1 MTSVSHLPL
10 RGAVAVLTGAG
21 SGIGAA
27 LAPMLAQRGAH
38 LALVDVNG
46 PTLEATAALARAH
59 GVTVTTHVLDLA
71 RPDSVPALF
80 DAVLATHGRAGVLV
94 NNAGVALGGGFT
106 QVAAADFDWL
116 MSINFTAVVNLT
128 RAFLPLLAREP
139 VAQIVN
145 LSSVFGIVAPPGQTA
160 YCAAKFAVRGFSE
173 SLRHELQMAGSSVG
187 VTLVH
192 PGGVRTRIAESARV
206 AAGLSAAELALRKQV
221 AQRLLVMPPE
231 EAAARILL
239 GIERRELRV
248 LVGKDA
254 VAAVWLQRLFP
265 VNYWKHMGRSIARR
279 IQSAD

>member
-1 MTSVSHLPL
+1 MASSLPL
-10 RGAVAVLTGAG
+10 ELRGTVAVLTGAG

-46 PTLEATAALARAH
+46 AALEATAVQARAH
-59 GVTVTTHVLDLA
+59 GVTVTTHVFDLA
-71 RPDSVPALF
+71 QPESVPALF
-80 DAVLATHGRAGVLV
+80 DAVLAAHGRAGVLI
-94 NNAGVALGGGFT
+94 NNAGVALGGSFS

-116 MSINFTAVVNLT
+116 MSINFGAVVNLT
-128 RAFLPLLAREP
+128 RAFLPLLVREP

-145 LSSVFGIVAPPGQTA
+145 LSSIFGIVAPPGQTA

-187 VTLVH
+187 VTVVH

-206 AAGLSAAELALRKQV
+206 AAGLSAAEIALRKQA

-239 GIERRELRV
+239 AIERRELRV

-254 VAAVWLQRLFP
+254 VGAAWLQRLFP
-265 VNYWKHMGRSIARR
+265 VTYWKHMGRSIARR
-279 IQSAD
+279 VQRAD

>member
-1 MTSVSHLPL
+1 MTTVSPLPL
-10 RGAVAVLTGAG
+10 RGGVAVLTGAG

-27 LAPMLAQRGAH
+27 LAPLLAQRGAH

-46 PTLEATAALARAH
+46 PALEATAALARAH
-59 GVTVTTHVLDLA
+59 GVTVTTHEFDLA
-71 RPDSVPALF
+71 RPESVPAVF
-80 DAVLATHGRAGVLV
+80 DAVLSKHGRASVLI
-94 NNAGVALGGGFT
+94 NNAGVALGGSFS
-106 QVAAADFDWL
+106 QLAAADFDWL
-116 MSINFTAVVNLT
+116 MSINFAAVVNLT

-139 VAQIVN
+139 AAQIVN

-206 AAGLSAAELALRKQV
+206 AAGLSVAEAALRK
-221 AQRLLVMPPE
+221 AAAERLLVMPPDQ
-231 EAAARILL
+231 AAARILL

-254 VAAVWLQRLFP
+254 VGAAWLQRLFP
-265 VNYWKHMGRSIARR
+265 VTYWKHMARSIARR
-279 IQSAD
+279 VQRGA

>member
-1 MTSVSHLPL
+1 MIPVSSLPL
-10 RGAVAVLTGAG
+10 RGTVAVLTGAG

-27 LAPMLAQRGAH
+27 LAPLLAHRGAH

-46 PTLEATAALARAH
+46 PALDATAALARAH
-59 GVTVTTHVLDLA
+59 GVMVTTHVFDLA
-71 RPDSVPALF
+71 RPESVPALF
-80 DAVLATHGRAGVLV
+80 DAVLAAHGRAGVLI
-94 NNAGVALGGGFT
+94 NNAGVALGGSFS
-106 QVAAADFDWL
+106 QVAAVDFDWL
-116 MSINFTAVVNLT
+116 MSINFSAVVNLT

-139 VAQIVN
+139 AAQIVN
-145 LSSVFGIVAPPGQTA
+145 LSSIFGIVAPPGQTA

-173 SLRHELQMAGSSVG
+173 SLRHELQMSGSSVG
-187 VTLVH
+187 VTIVH

-206 AAGLSAAELALRKQV
+206 AVGLKADELALHKAA

-254 VAAVWLQRLFP
+254 VGAAWLQRLFP
-265 VNYWKHMGRSIARR
+265 VSYWKHMGRSIARR
-279 IQSAD
+279 VQRAD